1 MKALSSYFQVPM
13 LEYRHTIRVQLASAF
28 SADVPKGSRVGEK
41 TTAA

>member
-13 LEYRHTIRVQLASAF
+13 LEYDHRIRVQLASAL
-28 SADVPKGSRVGEK
+28 SADVPKGYRVCEK